1 MAQVDELLKSAPIFI
16 VKSDDVT
23 NVKHVTL
30 FGFCGYFSISYF
42 VYHAVGATHFCRLT
56 SSDID
61 RLGLNFCFRFI
72 SVVRSSVS
80 LTSWFQSGI
89 SVISWYNQFD
99 NVCRIKRH
107 VWSFNSFLANA
118 RL

>member
-1 MAQVDELLKSAPIFI
+1 MAQVDELLKIVPIFI
-16 VKSDDVT
+16 VKHDDVT
-23 NVKHVTL
+23 HVKHVTL

-61 RLGLNFCFRFI
+61 RLGLNFGFRFI

-80 LTSWFQSGI
+80 LTSWVQS
-89 SVISWYNQFD
+89 
-99 NVCRIKRH
+99 
-107 VWSFNSFLANA
+107 LASITYLLTLA
-118 RL
+118 E